1 MSTSNRPVLFGVST
15 NEAGWQAAI
24 HAVRPLHRLPCAL
37 RAACWPIGPR
47 SVAAR
52 AATAAAHR
60 AHQPPDGDGRRP
72 PPARRWCTASAG
84 TLASRPSTRTPA
96 RPRQASPAQASLRS
110 CGLAQ
115 RQPAQWPPRRA
126 GGRSSGLLEFLVDS
140 PARPPPPGAFP
151 AQSAEPAWTPGTI
164 FLVTDHLYHLLVKNY
179 MRRDGAAGS
188 DDDHFGRAVF
198 RLHDG
203 EHG

>member
-140 PARPPPPGAFP
+140 PARPPAAARGCPCAERGARLDPRHHLPSDRPPVPP
-151 AQSAEPAWTPGTI
+151 AGEELHAPRRRGRQRRRPLWPRRVPPA
-164 FLVTDHLYHLLVKNY
+164 
-179 MRRDGAAGS
+179 RR
-188 DDDHFGRAVF
+188 
-198 RLHDG
+198 
-203 EHG
+203 